1 MASKQ
6 RDEAREVHEKR
17 AGWSAISLTER
28 LLLFSVCDA
37 EILPDPDKFQVT
49 EGENAL

>member
-6 RDEAREVHEKR
+6 SDEAKEVHEKR

-28 LLLFSVCDA
+28 LLLFPMWDV
-37 EILPDPDKFQVT
+37 EILPDTDKFQVT
-49 EGENAL
+49 EGENVL